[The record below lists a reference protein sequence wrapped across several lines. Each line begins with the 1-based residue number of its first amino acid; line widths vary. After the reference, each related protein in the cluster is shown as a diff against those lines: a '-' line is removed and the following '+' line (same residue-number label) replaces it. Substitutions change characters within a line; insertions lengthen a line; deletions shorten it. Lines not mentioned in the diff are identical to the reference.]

1 MKFTIDNI
9 SAFVSL
15 ATMGSFQR
23 AAFALKI
30 TQPALTRRIQRLED
44 SIGVHLID
52 RSSKDFRLTTF
63 GRDYFPIAQR
73 TINDFR
79 RSNDQLADLMA
90 IRAGSVKVSMN
101 MTVTTNILPKILK
114 IFAIEYPGII
124 VHIMEDSGPAVARKV
139 ISGEVEFGVAPL
151 TEHHSA
157 LLFEECYKDKFV
169 MIAHSSHSLLNRDQL
184 TWQSIARENFI
195 KMHPDSGTR
204 KLIENALMGRQ
215 IYLHGTYEVTHL
227 PALLGLVANNLGISA
242 VPHLSSSNVADPP
255 IATRE
260 ISGPIISR
268 SIGIITNRNTNLSPA
283 AEKLKT
289 IVKNVFENQIF

>member
-1 MKFTIDNI
+1 
-9 SAFVSL
+9 
-15 ATMGSFQR
+15 
-23 AAFALKI
+23 
-30 TQPALTRRIQRLED
+30 
-44 SIGVHLID
+44 
-52 RSSKDFRLTTF
+52 
-63 GRDYFPIAQR
+63 
-73 TINDFR
+73 
-79 RSNDQLADLMA
+79 
-90 IRAGSVKVSMN
+90 MN

-114 IFAIEYPGII
+114 ILAIECPGII
-124 VHIMEDSGPAVARKV
+124 LHIMEDSGPAVARKV

-169 MIAHSSHSLLNRDQL
+169 MIAHSSHTLLNRDQL

-195 KMHPDSGTR
+195 KMYPNSGTR

-215 IYLHGTYEVTHL
+215 IYLHGTFEVTHR

-242 VPHLSSSNVADPP
+242 VPHLSSSNVVDPP

-260 ISGPIISR
+260 ISGPVISR

-283 AEKLKT
+283 AAKLKT